1 MSVVSQLDGGLH
13 VQYLAYEWTIVQG
26 VTWHCQTLWSIFLL
40 FLTFELSSGQ
50 IISFPVQLNICTK
63 HIYLPGRV
71 IIASVGVHCIV
82 LSTIEA
88 AIVRRPAHPA
98 AASRVLLLGRVGL
111 RAPREDGIDQVAD
124 EGNLQAN
131 DTV

>member
-1 MSVVSQLDGGLH
+1 M
-13 VQYLAYEWTIVQG
+13 
-26 VTWHCQTLWSIFLL
+26 
-40 FLTFELSSGQ
+40 
-50 IISFPVQLNICTK
+50 
-63 HIYLPGRV
+63 

-124 EGNLQAN
+124 ERNLQAN
-131 DTV
+131 DAENHASYNFSFQRQITA